1 MTLDVGL
8 RRNAPDPTT
17 CGPTNPILKRPTMTT
32 ITKAAAFRIT
42 LAAKALADV
51 NLAALTVKLAEKLG
65 LPLTEDKLATITVA
79 DLKLILGGEETVE
92 PDIDTASL
100 KLAARYLWGDSGEDS
115 NVPKPEPYSE
125 GEMPGS
131 LRVAVASNT
140 ADSLDG
146 HFGSAPR
153 FLVYQVGKDVIK
165 LIDVRPAL
173 VADDAEDKNVARSE
187 LINDCQI
194 VYVQSIGGPAAAKVV
209 RANVHPIKFPQPV
222 PAREALARL
231 QATLDAPPPWLAR
244 IMGVEAKSLRQFAEN
259 EEELEA

>member
-1 MTLDVGL
+1 
-8 RRNAPDPTT
+8 
-17 CGPTNPILKRPTMTT
+17 MTT

-42 LAAKALADV
+42 LAAKALAEV
-51 NLAALTVKLAEKLG
+51 NLAAFTIKLAEKLG
-65 LPLTEDKLATITVA
+65 LPLTEEKLATITVA

-92 PDIDTASL
+92 PDVDTASI
-100 KLAARYLWGDSGEDS
+100 KLAVRFLWGENSDDDS
-115 NVPKPEPYSE
+115 VPKPEAYVD
-125 GEMPGS
+125 GEMTGS

-140 ADSLDG
+140 ADNLDG

-153 FLVYQVGKDVIK
+153 FLVYQVGKDAIK
-165 LIDVRPAL
+165 LIDVRPTL

-209 RANVHPIKFPQPV
+209 RANVHPIKFPQSV

-231 QATLDAPPPWLAR
+231 QGTLESPPPWLAR
-244 IMGVEAKSLRQFAEN
+244 IMGVKAKSLAQFEYDEAAE
-259 EEELEA
+259 EA